1 MLFYA
6 ITNKTTGQ
14 VVTGVLVKRVQNTA
28 KQIILFMFAA
38 VVRGYNQ
45 EGTEVLWLITSG
57 SVVSLLLIDIDK
69 DGQNEVRHYH

>member
-1 MLFYA
+1 
-6 ITNKTTGQ
+6 
-14 VVTGVLVKRVQNTA
+14 
-28 KQIILFMFAA
+28 MFAA